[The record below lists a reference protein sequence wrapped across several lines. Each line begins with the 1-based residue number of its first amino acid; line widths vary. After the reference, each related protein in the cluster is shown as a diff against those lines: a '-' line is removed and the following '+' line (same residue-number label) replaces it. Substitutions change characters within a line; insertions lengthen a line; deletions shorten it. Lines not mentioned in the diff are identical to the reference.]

1 MIVRPRPHWF
11 RMLFIWRGSVL
22 RKLVGRLLSI
32 GAISVCAELIY
43 LHVDNNSLTGLN
55 AQPFS
60 LIGLALAI
68 FLGFRTN
75 VSHARYWDARKHWGS
90 IMNASRALA
99 RQTLTLTEWPAK
111 SDEAQRFVRTLI
123 AHAHAL
129 RHQLRGSDAGDDLSR
144 LLAVEDQQRVFD
156 ARWKPIVI
164 LQLLGT
170 QLHKARRSGASPDV
184 LALAME
190 NNLQTL
196 GDAVGGCEAIHGTPI
211 PLTFSVLVHRTIYFY
226 CTLLPFALVGT
237 IGWYT
242 PLFAVF
248 VAYTF
253 MALEAIAEELE
264 SPFGTDDNDLAL
276 EAICRSIEASLL
288 ELLGESLPPEQ
299 PLPVD
304 FVLH

>member
-1 MIVRPRPHWF
+1 MIIRPRPHWF

-22 RKLVGRLLSI
+22 RKLVGRLLGI
-32 GAISVCAELIY
+32 GALSVCAELIY
-43 LHVDNNSLTGLN
+43 LYVDNNSLTGLN

-68 FLGFRTN
+68 FLGFRIN
-75 VSHARYWDARKHWGS
+75 VSYARYWDARKHWGS
-90 IMNASRALA
+90 IMNASRALS
-99 RQTLTLTEWPAK
+99 RQMLSLTDWPAK
-111 SDEAQRFVRTLI
+111 SDQAQHFVRTLI

-129 RHQLRGSDAGDDLSR
+129 RHQLRGSDASHDLQR
-144 LLAVEDQQRVFD
+144 LLAGEDLPRVLG

-164 LQLLGT
+164 LQLLGIR
-170 QLHKARRSGASPDV
+170 LRAARQHGASPDV

-190 NNLQTL
+190 GNLQTL
-196 GDAVGGCEAIHGTPI
+196 CDADGGCEAIHGTPI
-211 PLTFSVLVHRTIYFY
+211 PLTFSVLVHRSIYFY
-226 CTLLPFALVGT
+226 CTLLPFALVGS

-242 PLFAVF
+242 PAFAVF

-264 SPFGTDDNDLAL
+264 APFGTDDNDLAL
-276 EAICRSIEASLL
+276 TAICDNLEASLL
-288 ELLGESLPPEQ
+288 ELLGEPLPP
-299 PLPVD
+299 PKPIPVD

>member
-22 RKLVGRLLSI
+22 RKLVGRLLTI
-32 GAISVCAELIY
+32 GLISVSAELIHLY
-43 LHVDNNSLTGLN
+43 VDNNSLTGLN

-75 VSHARYWDARKHWGS
+75 VSHARYWDARKLWGS

-111 SDEAQRFVRTLI
+111 SDDAQRFVRTLI
-123 AHAHAL
+123 AHSHAL
-129 RHQLRGSDAGDDLSR
+129 RHQLRATDPSDDLRR
-144 LLAVEDQQRVFD
+144 LLATEDLPRVLE

-164 LQLLGT
+164 LQLLGS
-170 QLHKARRSGASPDV
+170 QLHTARRHGASTDV

-226 CTLLPFALVGT
+226 CTLLPFALVGS

-242 PLFAVF
+242 PVFAMF

-264 SPFGTDDNDLAL
+264 SPFGIDDNDLAL
-276 EAICRSIEASLL
+276 EAICDSIEASLL
-288 ELLGESLPPEQ
+288 ETLGEPLPPTKTT
-299 PLPVD
+299 PKD
-304 FVLH
+304 FVLR

>member
-22 RKLVGRLLSI
+22 RKLVGRLLTI
-32 GAISVCAELIY
+32 GLISVSAELIHLY
-43 LHVDNNSLTGLN
+43 VDNNSLTGLN

-75 VSHARYWDARKHWGS
+75 VSHARYWDARKLWGS

-111 SDEAQRFVRTLI
+111 SDDAQRFVRTLI
-123 AHAHAL
+123 AHSHAL
-129 RHQLRGSDAGDDLSR
+129 RHQLRASDPSADLRR
-144 LLAVEDQQRVFD
+144 LLAAEDLPRVLE

-164 LQLLGT
+164 LQLLGS
-170 QLHKARRSGASPDV
+170 QLHTARRHGASTDV

-226 CTLLPFALVGT
+226 CTLLPFALVGS

-242 PLFAVF
+242 PVFAMF

-264 SPFGTDDNDLAL
+264 APFGIDDNDLAL
-276 EAICRSIEASLL
+276 EAICDSIEASLL
-288 ELLGESLPPEQ
+288 ETLGEPLPPTKAV
-299 PLPVD
+299 PKD
-304 FVLH
+304 FVLR